1 MTHEELINLGFK
13 LYGVEEND
21 PFYRV
26 TFKAPF
32 KFNISHLSGV
42 LNDGEFLL
50 YDNHTK
56 YTISSE
62 LENVI
67 KVVGSELYYKI
78 EK

>member
-1 MTHEELINLGFK
+1 MTHEELLNLGFK

-32 KFNISHLSGV
+32 KFNITHLSGV

-50 YDNHTK
+50 YDNYTK
-56 YTISSE
+56 YTVSSE